1 MGAANELLSRRVDV
15 AEYPHPDSH
24 RRIVSRSSPST
35 IYDTRGGFTLPRRR
49 ATIRREPALLRQAI
63 ARHERA
69 IAAREARRLGPAERD
84 ATRAVD
90 LYARAEGPSHADVA
104 NALVDLGQIREL
116 RDDLD
121 GAADALRRARVIL
134 ARGRQLDDPE
144 IARLSIRAGRFLGTV
159 QRAQADHAGADRTL
173 ARVLRESIRRFGARD
188 LDTGAV
194 LNDLGVLRKY
204 QGRFAEAAAFYRR
217 ARAIVERSTERRGH
231 AAATLYHNL
240 GGLEHS
246 RGRHARGEPYARRSV
261 DLRTALLGAQHPMV
275 AADVAALA
283 ALVEGQGRLAEA
295 ARLYQRALRI
305 FRRQLGA
312 GSGEVAVN
320 LCALGGVRQAQ
331 GRLADGEELIRAA
344 LSTQEKLI
352 GRAHPETA
360 MTANNLGILLAARGR
375 AGEARA
381 LCQRALAIFRRTLGA
396 RHPHTRQ
403 CAANLARL
411 GAHSMSRER
420 SAAQPRGARRGGRG
434 TV

>member
-1 MGAANELLSRRVDV
+1 M
-15 AEYPHPDSH
+15 
-24 RRIVSRSSPST
+24 
-35 IYDTRGGFTLPRRR
+35 RR
-49 ATIRREPALLRQAI
+49 APTRSVLLRRAI

-69 IAAREARRLGPAERD
+69 IAARDARRLGPAER
-84 ATRAVD
+84 AAASAVE
-90 LYARAEGPSHADVA
+90 LYTRAEGPGHADVA

-116 RDDLD
+116 RDDLH
-121 GAADALRRARVIL
+121 GAAEALRRARAIL
-134 ARGRQLDDPE
+134 GRSVRRRQLDDPD
-144 IARLSIRAGRFLGTV
+144 IAQLVVRAGRFLGSV

-173 ARVLRESIRRFGARD
+173 AHVLRESTRLLGARA
-188 LDTGAV
+188 LETGAV

-204 QGRFAEAAAFYRR
+204 QGRFDEAAAFYRR
-217 ARAIVERSTERRGH
+217 ARAIVDRSAERRGH

-246 RGRHARGEPYARRSV
+246 RGHHARGEPHARRSV
-261 DLRTALLGAQHPMV
+261 ELRTALLGADHPMV

-295 ARLYQRALRI
+295 ARLYQRALRV

-312 GSGEVAVN
+312 GSSEVAVN

-331 GRLADGEELIRAA
+331 GRLADGEKLIRAA
-344 LSTQEKLI
+344 LSIQERLF
-352 GRAHPETA
+352 GRNHPETG

-375 AGEARA
+375 TAEARA
-381 LCQRALAIFRRTLGA
+381 LCARAVAIFRRTLGA

-411 GAHSMSRER
+411 GK
-420 SAAQPRGARRGGRG
+420 
-434 TV
+434 